1 MLKTTVL
8 SARSGGFNLKKRR
21 FLKLIRLVVDI
32 KTFYLSDY
40 QRFVCNVEN
49 KRFSPTKGNLP
60 ANIGCMRG

>member
-8 SARSGGFNLKKRR
+8 SARSDGFNLKKRR
-21 FLKLIRLVVDI
+21 FLKLIRLIVGI
-32 KTFYLSDY
+32 KIFYLSDY
-40 QRFVCNVEN
+40 QRIVCNVEN